1 MIFVLIGLLSLIF
14 IKQKISLIFLLFIY
28 FIYLIYKNKKLA
40 LLSLI
45 GLSLGLISVNITPQY
60 NPNQHIFTGYIYQS
74 KDNYFLLKCQGNNY
88 YIYQENHD
96 YEIFDCLKIEGEL
109 KKIDFPCLEG
119 QFNFTE
125 YLYNLKVE
133 QEIIVNKIEIKFQ
146 NLIRKKKIKRL
157 ILSNYNE
164 ISKELISFFFFNESN
179 SHIAKSLYYIGIG
192 SYFSLNGLQVFF
204 LYYLFQKILLYLTN
218 KKRFSEIFSF
228 CLLIPFLSFSNY
240 KLSFI
245 KAFILLIFKVF
256 NIKLLS
262 NSQINTIFLV
272 FILLINFRYAY
283 TTSFL
288 YLFILPIIYNWLV
301 SGIES
306 FELKNQKNM
315 KMIFFALLIGIF
327 NLFENG
333 QYNFMSLLIMPLT
346 LIVSHLYFLI
356 AIISLIVPVHFLVNL
371 FSEIINY
378 SLEFL
383 ITIPSIRFL
392 DKNNYVFLI
401 ISFLIFFFIKYFSQL
416 RLKKLLTF
424 SILFNYLIVLLFTSS
439 IDSITSQYV
448 YFINVGQGDCAL
460 IHNRNYNV
468 LIDTGGS
475 LNIDIANEVL
485 YPFFQRKHIKSI
497 DCLFISHEDF
507 DHNGAQDELIGLM
520 NVKEVVIG
528 SNFYK
533 KIIGDINFYNLNQ
546 FSRGSEDNI
555 NSSVIFFDFI
565 GKKFLFMG
573 DAPILIE
580 KKIINTYPY
589 LTADIIKIG
598 HHGSKTSSDY
608 NFLKM
613 VNPQEAVI
621 SVGKN
626 NQYNHPDDI
635 VIKYLIDLNI
645 KIRRTDYE
653 GSVKYYK

>member
-1 MIFVLIGLLSLIF
+1 
-14 IKQKISLIFLLFIY
+14 
-28 FIYLIYKNKKLA
+28 
-40 LLSLI
+40 
-45 GLSLGLISVNITPQY
+45 
-60 NPNQHIFTGYIYQS
+60 
-74 KDNYFLLKCQGNNY
+74 
-88 YIYQENHD
+88 
-96 YEIFDCLKIEGEL
+96 
-109 KKIDFPCLEG
+109 
-119 QFNFTE
+119 
-125 YLYNLKVE
+125 
-133 QEIIVNKIEIKFQ
+133 
-146 NLIRKKKIKRL
+146 
-157 ILSNYNE
+157 
-164 ISKELISFFFFNESN
+164 
-179 SHIAKSLYYIGIG
+179 
-192 SYFSLNGLQVFF
+192 
-204 LYYLFQKILLYLTN
+204 
-218 KKRFSEIFSF
+218 
-228 CLLIPFLSFSNY
+228 
-240 KLSFI
+240 
-245 KAFILLIFKVF
+245 
-256 NIKLLS
+256 
-262 NSQINTIFLV
+262 
-272 FILLINFRYAY
+272 
-283 TTSFL
+283 
-288 YLFILPIIYNWLV
+288 
-301 SGIES
+301 
-306 FELKNQKNM
+306 
-315 KMIFFALLIGIF
+315 
-327 NLFENG
+327 
-333 QYNFMSLLIMPLT
+333 MPLT
-346 LIVSHLYFLI
+346 LFVSHLYFLI